1 VGTPGFYAS
10 WARPAVFVGG
20 LATDVDAPG
29 FRRFVTNV
37 GGQLDFRFG
46 ALSALELTLSVGG
59 AVAFEHGRD
68 PVREAMISLK
78 ILR

>member
-1 VGTPGFYAS
+1 V
-10 WARPAVFVGG
+10 RPALFVGG

-29 FRRFVTNV
+29 VRRLVTNV

-46 ALSALELTLSVGG
+46 ALSALELTMSIGG
-59 AVAFEHGRD
+59 AAAFERD
-68 PVREAMISLK
+68 RAPAREAMISLK